1 MHEGFTPCRNI
12 PGHYFFFIRHGGG
25 LRGRNANIY
34 IYKRLEEKCNHI
46 SDNTKM
52 NTVVPVK
59 RKTLGKQSQRILFNL
74 YQHQW
79 HGTRQPLLGYYPGT
93 LSCNHYSD
101 VIMSAMVSQ
110 ITGVSIVYT
119 AACSSADQRKRQTI
133 HVTGLCEGNSAVTT
147 EFPAPRAS
155 DAENVSIW
163 WRHHDHVSSRSGTCR
178 FSNKLQW
185 LDFKDKLE
193 HQGVMPLSAFSVIYN
208 IGMRE

>member
-1 MHEGFTPCRNI
+1 MRLYCTQWDRYQCYSVSCMRGS
-12 PGHYFFFIRHGGG
+12 RHAETYPDITSSSSDMVAAYGGEM
-25 LRGRNANIY
+25 RIY
-34 IYKRLEEKCNHI
+34 IYKRLEEKCNHV

-119 AACSSADQRKRQTI
+119 AACSSADQRKHQTI
-133 HVTGLCEGNSAVTT
+133 RVTGLCEGNSAVTT

-155 DAENVSIW
+155 DAENVSI
-163 WRHHDHVSSRSGTCR
+163 
-178 FSNKLQW
+178 
-185 LDFKDKLE
+185 
-193 HQGVMPLSAFSVIYN
+193 
-208 IGMRE
+208 